1 MSLQTPM
8 SIHLSVSCLAINC
21 HYIFQPKKIVWENLT
36 LRQPS
41 VYRVKQKKRKPKSVH
56 TALCRSLFGAY
67 QTYKLIALTSYK
79 N

>member
-1 MSLQTPM
+1 MSLQLPM
-8 SIHLSVSCLAINC
+8 SIYLSVSCLAINC

-41 VYRVKQKKRKPKSVH
+41 VYRVKQKKENRRAYILPYAVHCLALIKP
-56 TALCRSLFGAY
+56 
-67 QTYKLIALTSYK
+67 I